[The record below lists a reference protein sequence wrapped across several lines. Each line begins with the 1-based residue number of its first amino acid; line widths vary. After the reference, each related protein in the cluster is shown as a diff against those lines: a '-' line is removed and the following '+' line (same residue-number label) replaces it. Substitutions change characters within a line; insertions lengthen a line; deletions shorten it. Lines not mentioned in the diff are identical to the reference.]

1 MVDEKLT
8 GDDAWPCCVLSQTL
22 TEEAIYEQIKTGP
35 YGRCVYHCDN
45 NVVDHQVVNMEFE
58 GGVTVNFTMSAF
70 TSSGGRDI
78 KVMGTM
84 GDIIGDLHT
93 L

>member
-1 MVDEKLT
+1 MMRKKIYITDKGTGIRHVVDEKLT

-45 NVVDHQVVNMEFE
+45 NVVDHQVVNMEF
-58 GGVTVNFTMSAF
+58 
-70 TSSGGRDI
+70 
-78 KVMGTM
+78 
-84 GDIIGDLHT
+84 
-93 L
+93 